1 MDDSEIIK
9 LYWERSEDAIKA
21 TDVKYG
27 RLCRHIASNLLN
39 NKQDE
44 EECINDVYLGVW
56 NTIPPEKPCVFSAFI
71 GRIVINQALKKI
83 RFKTAKKRNPEGICS
98 LSELDEIVSGKDSID
113 NEIESIFIENA
124 INSFLWSQSEE
135 KRLIFINRYWYN
147 ESIDTISKR
156 TGFTMSKV
164 TSMLYQT
171 IHKLKTYLESE
182 GIKL

>member
-1 MDDSEIIK
+1 LDDSEIVK
-9 LYWERSEDAIKA
+9 LYWERSEDAINA
-21 TDVKYG
+21 TDIKYG
-27 RLCRHIASNLLN
+27 RLCRHIAGNLLN

-44 EECINDVYLGVW
+44 EECVNDAYLAIW
-56 NTIPPEKPCVFSAFI
+56 NTIPPGKPCVFSAFL

-83 RFKTAKKRNPEGICS
+83 RFNTAKKRSTESICS
-98 LSELDEIVSGKDSID
+98 LSELGEIVSGKDSVE
-113 NEIESIFIENA
+113 NEIESNFIESA

-156 TGFTMSKV
+156 TGFTISKV

-171 IHKLKTYLESE
+171 RHKLKAYLESE
-182 GIKL
+182 GIEL

>member
-1 MDDSEIIK
+1 LDDSEIIK

-171 IHKLKTYLESE
+171 RHKLKTYLESE

>member
-1 MDDSEIIK
+1 
-9 LYWERSEDAIKA
+9 
-21 TDVKYG
+21 
-27 RLCRHIASNLLN
+27 LN

-44 EECINDVYLGVW
+44 ECINDAYLGVW
-56 NTIPPEKPCVFSAFI
+56 NSIPPEKPCVFSAFL
-71 GRIVINQALKKI
+71 GRIVINQALKRI
-83 RFKTAKKRNPEGICS
+83 RFNTAKKRNPEGICS
-98 LSELDEIVSGKDSID
+98 LSELGEIVSGKDSVD
-113 NEIESIFIENA
+113 NEIESNLIENA

-156 TGFTMSKV
+156 TGFTVSKV

-171 IHKLKTYLESE
+171 RHKLKAYLESE